1 MTSAALTGGR
11 PSEPHAQAGSER
23 GALAERR
30 ASSALDRLDA
40 HFERRTPDRLRA
52 ELDEARR
59 RARFMVDGSGAD
71 GLAATTLAA
80 DVLAA
85 LAAEGLLGAD
95 DVTAGA
101 AEVAAALDAPAE
113 VARLELFVRFASS
126 PALDDM
132 PGTVA
137 AELVLLFLEQLGV
150 AFDLSLWVREPG
162 GVAALAVS
170 TGSTPPTRRVRS
182 LARRAVTRGV
192 RAPAASADG
201 LWAATVTRF
210 GSPQAAIV
218 ARGATGGERC
228 GTYLEE
234 AAFAIARL
242 LERERLLE
250 RSTEREQALVASAER
265 RLVRLGFDLHDGPIQ
280 EVLALAGEVRHLR
293 DLLAP
298 HVADE
303 HREIAQGRFDDVLA
317 RLAELDRHLRELSHS
332 LESRS
337 IVSRPL
343 SEILH
348 RETEAFTGRT
358 GIRAALDLRGDVD
371 SLTSAQRVAVF
382 RAIQES
388 LANIREHSG
397 ASRVDILFRVRR
409 NWIEARVVDDGHGFE
424 VSRALARAAQ
434 RGRLG
439 LVGIA
444 ERVRM
449 LGGTFE
455 VESAPGG
462 PTTLSF
468 SLPRALPEA

>member
-1 MTSAALTGGR
+1 MTSPALTGDRPTEPRAVDASVPDASTGR
-11 PSEPHAQAGSER
+11 GLPSP
-23 GALAERR
+23 
-30 ASSALDRLDA
+30 LDRLEVHLA
-40 HFERRTPDRLRA
+40 RRTPDRLRA
-52 ELDEARR
+52 ELDVARR
-59 RARFMVDGSGAD
+59 RARSLADGSEAN
-71 GLAATTLAA
+71 GLATTTLAA

-101 AEVAAALDAPAE
+101 AEVAAALGVPAQ
-113 VARLELFVRFASS
+113 VAELELFLRFASS

-150 AFDLSLWVREPG
+150 ASDISLWVREPG
-162 GVAALAVS
+162 GVIVVVLS
-170 TGSTPPTRRVRS
+170 TGNAPPTRKERS
-182 LARRAVTRGV
+182 LARRAVTRGT
-192 RAPAASADG
+192 RGPGASADG
-201 LWAATVTRF
+201 LRVATVTRF

-218 ARGATGGERC
+218 ARDATGDERC

-234 AAFAIARL
+234 AAFAIAPL

-293 DLLAP
+293 DLLSP

-317 RLAELDRHLRELSHS
+317 RLGELDRHLRELSHS

-348 RETEAFTGRT
+348 RETEAFTSRT
-358 GIRAALDLRGDVD
+358 GIRATLDLRGDVD

-388 LANIREHSG
+388 LANAREHSG
-397 ASRVDILFRVRR
+397 AARVDIRFRVRR

-468 SLPRALPEA
+468 SLPRTLPEA

>member
-1 MTSAALTGGR
+1 MTSQTLTEELPEEPREASADRAATGS
-11 PSEPHAQAGSER
+11 PPQSAVER
-23 GALAERR
+23 LEHCVARR
-30 ASSALDRLDA
+30 L
-40 HFERRTPDRLRA
+40 PDRLA
-52 ELDEARR
+52 PELAEARR
-59 RARFMVDGSGAD
+59 RARTVVDGSGAD
-71 GLAATTLAA
+71 GLAATLLAGDA
-80 DVLAA
+80 LAA
-85 LAAEGLLGAD
+85 LAAEGLLGRD
-95 DVTAGA
+95 DVDDVA
-101 AEVAAALDAPAE
+101 AELAASLHVHHDVAA
-113 VARLELFVRFASS
+113 LELFLGFAAS
-126 PALDDM
+126 PHLDDM

-137 AELVLLFLEQLGV
+137 AEHLLRLVEQLDTATDVTLWAREADGDAALVL
-150 AFDLSLWVREPG
+150 S
-162 GVAALAVS
+162 VS
-170 TGSTPPTRRVRS
+170 GTPPDRRARG
-182 LARRAVTRGV
+182 LARRALARSP
-192 RAPAASADG
+192 RLASTSTSTSS
-201 LWAATVTRF
+201 AATLSRF
-210 GSPQAAIV
+210 GMPVAAIV
-218 ARGATGGERC
+218 ARHPPDGADRC
-228 GTYLEE
+228 RLFLDE
-234 AAFAIARL
+234 AARAVQPF

-298 HVADE
+298 H
-303 HREIAQGRFDDVLA
+303 IAPDRQAFAHGRFDDVLA
-317 RLAELDRHLRELSHS
+317 RLGELDRHLRELSHS

-348 RETEAFTGRT
+348 REAEAFSGRT
-358 GIRAALDLRGDVD
+358 GIATTLDLRGDVD

-397 ASRVDILFRVRR
+397 ASRADIRFRVRR
-409 NWIEARVVDDGHGFE
+409 SSIEARVVDDGHGFE

-455 VESAPGG
+455 IDSAPGG

-468 SLPRALPEA
+468 SLPRTLSEP